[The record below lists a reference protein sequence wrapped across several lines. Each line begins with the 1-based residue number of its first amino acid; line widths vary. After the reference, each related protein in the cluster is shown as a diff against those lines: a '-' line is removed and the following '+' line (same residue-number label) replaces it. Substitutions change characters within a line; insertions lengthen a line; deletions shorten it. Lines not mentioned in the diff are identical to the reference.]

1 MNTNGDEGWK
11 MSASRS
17 SEAEYMKI
25 RRYVLNMVT
34 KAGEESIQLPTA
46 LELSKQFG
54 VCRQTVG
61 KALKQLAE
69 DRFVIGKPGLGT
81 FTLLLQFVKNWSQM
95 MILRLSFGRLK
106 ILRRIYSRSLYP
118 YACRSIVLTLLLKPS
133 IEALVMFPNRQNP
146 KIPSQYCNMVFAI
159 LCS

>member
-1 MNTNGDEGWK
+1 

-81 FTLLLQFVKNWSQM
+81 FT
-95 MILRLSFGRLK
+95 
-106 ILRRIYSRSLYP
+106 
-118 YACRSIVLTLLLKPS
+118 
-133 IEALVMFPNRQNP
+133 NP
-146 KIPSQYCNMVFAI
+146 KM
-159 LCS
+159 

>member
-1 MNTNGDEGWK
+1 

-34 KAGEESIQLPTA
+34 KAGNEPVQLPTA

-61 KALKQLAE
+61 KALKQLVE
-69 DRFVIGKPGLGT
+69 DRFVIGVSKT
-81 FTLLLQFVKNWSQM
+81 QFP
-95 MILRLSFGRLK
+95 R
-106 ILRRIYSRSLYP
+106 
-118 YACRSIVLTLLLKPS
+118 
-133 IEALVMFPNRQNP
+133 
-146 KIPSQYCNMVFAI
+146 
-159 LCS
+159 